1 MGANVG
7 TGILIVR
14 LGGVFMKLRLG
25 LVAVMMAAFC
35 GLGAQEG
42 GGAFEGQ
49 IAVHCTLKKALS
61 SRDAKVGQEIAAMTE
76 KPATINGVAIPRGSM
91 LTGHVVDA
99 TAFKKGENGGSLTIV
114 FDKMEPK
121 KGAAFPVE
129 ASVYRIA
136 LSENQIL
143 ARKSDQDLGM
153 RGSAAEQQTTS
164 AARAGTDN
172 MDNHVS
178 GMESG
183 AGAAVHV
190 VSAIPGVALS
200 AVAGG
205 EKSAIM
211 LAPKDDVNLAGSTE
225 MVIGVKAK

>member
-1 MGANVG
+1 
-7 TGILIVR
+7 
-14 LGGVFMKLRLG
+14 MKLRPG
-25 LVAVMMAAFC
+25 IAVVMMAAFC
-35 GLGAQEG
+35 TLAAQEA

-49 IAVHCTLKKALS
+49 IPVNCTLKKGLS
-61 SRDAKVGQEIAAMTE
+61 SRDAKVGQDIAAVTE
-76 KPATINGVAIPRGSM
+76 KPTTINGVAVPRGSL

-99 TAFKKGENGGSLTIV
+99 APFKKGENGGSLTIV

-121 KGAAFPVE
+121 KGTAFPVD

-136 LSENQIL
+136 LSENQVL
-143 ARKSDQDLGM
+143 GQKQDVDMGM
-153 RGSAAEQQTTS
+153 RGSASEQQTTS
-164 AARAGTDN
+164 AVREGTDN
-172 MDNHVS
+172 MGNHVT

-205 EKSAIM
+205 QKSAIM
-211 LAPKDDVNLAGSTE
+211 LAPKDDVNLAGSTQ
-225 MVIGVKAK
+225 MVIGVRPK

>member
-1 MGANVG
+1 
-7 TGILIVR
+7 
-14 LGGVFMKLRLG
+14 
-25 LVAVMMAAFC
+25 MAAFC
-35 GLGAQEG
+35 TLAAQEA

-49 IAVHCTLKKALS
+49 IPVNCTLKKSLS
-61 SRDAKVGQEIAAMTE
+61 SRDAKVGQDIAAVTE
-76 KPATINGVAIPRGSM
+76 KPTTINGVAVPRGSL

-99 TAFKKGENGGSLTIV
+99 APFKKGENGGSLTIV

-121 KGAAFPVE
+121 KGTAFPVD

-136 LSENQIL
+136 LSDNQIL
-143 ARKSDQDLGM
+143 GQKQDVEMGM
-153 RGSAAEQQTTS
+153 RGSAAAQQQTS
-164 AARAGTDN
+164 AVREGTDN
-172 MDNHVS
+172 MGNHVT

-205 EKSAIM
+205 QKSAIM
-211 LAPKDDVNLAGSTE
+211 LAPKDDVNLAGSTQ
-225 MVIGVKAK
+225 MVIGVRPK

>member
-1 MGANVG
+1 M
-7 TGILIVR
+7 R
-14 LGGVFMKLRLG
+14 LKLGVA
-25 LVAVMMAAFC
+25 AVMMATVCA
-35 GLGAQEG
+35 LLAQEPS
-42 GGAFEGQ
+42 GAFEGQ
-49 IAVHCTLKKALS
+49 IPMNCTLKKALS
-61 SRDAKVGQEIAAMTE
+61 SRDAKVGQDIAAVTE
-76 KPATINGVAIPRGSM
+76 KPTTINGVAIPRGSL

-99 TAFKKGENGGSLTIV
+99 TPFKKGENGGSITIV

-121 KGAAFPVE
+121 KGTAFPVE

-143 ARKSDQDLGM
+143 GQRQDTDMGM

-164 AARAGTDN
+164 AVRGGSDN
-172 MDNHVS
+172 MDNHVT

-183 AGAAVHV
+183 SGAAVHV

-205 EKSAIM
+205 QKSAIM
-211 LAPKDDVNLAGSTE
+211 LAPKDDVNLAGNTE
-225 MVIGVKAK
+225 MVIGVKPK

>member
-1 MGANVG
+1 
-7 TGILIVR
+7 
-14 LGGVFMKLRLG
+14 MKLRLG
-25 LVAVMMAAFC
+25 LAVVVTAAVC
-35 GLGAQEG
+35 TLAAQEPS
-42 GGAFEGQ
+42 GAFEGQ
-49 IAVHCTLKKALS
+49 VAVNCSLKKPLS
-61 SRDAKVGQEIAAMTE
+61 SRNAKVGEEIAAVTE
-76 KPATINGVAIPRGSM
+76 KPTTINGVAIPRGSM

-99 TAFKKGENGGSLTIV
+99 APFKKGENGGSLTIV

-121 KGAAFPVE
+121 KGAAFAVE

-143 ARKSDQDLGM
+143 GQKSDVDLGM
-153 RGSAAEQQTTS
+153 RGSAAEQQTT
-164 AARAGTDN
+164 AAVRGGSDN
-172 MDNHVS
+172 MENHVS

-183 AGAAVHV
+183 SGAAVHV
-190 VSAIPGVALS
+190 ESAIPGVALS

>member
-1 MGANVG
+1 
-7 TGILIVR
+7 
-14 LGGVFMKLRLG
+14 MKLRPG
-25 LVAVMMAAFC
+25 IAVVVMAAFC
-35 GLGAQEG
+35 TLAAQEP

-49 IAVHCTLKKALS
+49 IPVNCTLKKALS
-61 SRDAKVGQEIAAMTE
+61 SRDAKVGQEIAAVTE
-76 KPATINGVAIPRGSM
+76 KPTTINGVAIPRGSL

-129 ASVYRIA
+129 ASVFQIA

-143 ARKSDQDLGM
+143 GQNQHVDMGM
-153 RGSAAEQQTTS
+153 RGSAAEAQTT
-164 AARAGTDN
+164 AAVRGGSDN
-172 MDNHVS
+172 MENHVTGMTS
-178 GMESG
+178 GSG
-183 AGAAVHV
+183 APVRV
-190 VSAIPGVALS
+190 VSAIPGIALS

-205 EKSAIM
+205 QKSAYM
-211 LAPKDDVNLAGSTE
+211 MAPKDDVNLAGSTE